1 MLNSIVGLSALPV
14 LIEDVTLLPDMNLEH
29 AMLATGH
36 LLRVKDP
43 ETGMPLSDDLLV
55 PEIGTMFIA
64 GFETSS
70 HTEAWSL

>member
-1 MLNSIVGLSALPV
+1 MPA
-14 LIEDVTLLPDMNLEH
+14 
-29 AMLATGH
+29 GH

-43 ETGMPLSDDLLV
+43 ETGLPLTDDLLV

-70 HTEAWSL
+70 HTEAWAL

>member
-1 MLNSIVGLSALPV
+1 MTSLA
-14 LIEDVTLLPDMNLEH
+14 DMKLKH

-43 ETGMPLSDDLLV
+43 ETGMPLSDDMLV